1 MIANSIPQRRIQLA
15 IVGIVALSL
24 FLLYFRRELSS
35 ASNELPYLSGAV
47 AQSGFLEHV
56 QNRTLGFQKIVV
68 LNLPSRTDHKDAVSL
83 AAALS
88 NIQLDW
94 IDGVKG
100 ADVLDKVLPPGD
112 YQNPPDGVKGCWRAH
127 MKALLTVVQQNV
139 STALIMEDDVDWDI
153 RIRDQLHSFALSSRA
168 LTQPLS
174 SNPSKYADPTFP
186 EPKPEAQ
193 ILNISLESAPRTIE
207 PSNSPYGDNWD
218 LLWLG
223 HCGMQF
229 PKPDNKPLNPLGR
242 VVHSNDLTVP
252 EKQFIHFQWGSE
264 DLTNDYPAHTRVVHH
279 ATGGVCSLAY
289 AVSQRG
295 ARRLLYE
302 LGVNKFSSNLDIMLR
317 EFCSGAN
324 GRVHGTCL
332 TVQPQLFQHHRPRG
346 ARKGFSDIS
355 DHGEDWNEKPYSK
368 HIQWSVRMNF
378 RKMVMGETDYADQ
391 WPAGGKDNG
400 LPS

>member
-35 ASNELPYLSGAV
+35 ASNELPYLSGAIV
-47 AQSGFLEHV
+47 QSGFLEHV
-56 QNRTLGFQKIVV
+56 QNRTLGVLLNFFSATSYSFQKIFV

-88 NIQLDW
+88 NLQLDW

-112 YQNPPDGVKGCWRAH
+112 YQNPPDSVKGCWRAH
-127 MKALLTVVQQNV
+127 MKALLTVVQQIF
-139 STALIMEDDVDWDI
+139 STALIMEDDN
-153 RIRDQLHSFALSSRA
+153 FALSSRA
-168 LTQPLS
+168 LIQPIS
-174 SNPSKYADPTFP
+174 SNPSKYTDPTFP
-186 EPKPEAQ
+186 APEPEAQ
-193 ILNISLESAPRTIE
+193 ILNISLERVPRTIE
-207 PSNSPYGDNWD
+207 PSSSAYGDNWD

-229 PKPDNKPLNPLGR
+229 PKPDNKPPNPLGR
-242 VVHSNDLTVP
+242 VVYSNDLTVP

-264 DLTNDYPAHTRVVHH
+264 DLTNDYPTHTRVVHH

-302 LGVNKFSSNLDIMLR
+302 LG
-317 EFCSGAN
+317 FCNGAN
-324 GRVHGTCL
+324 RRVHGTCL

-355 DHGEDWNEKPYSK
+355 NHGEDWNEKPYSK
-368 HIQWSVRMNF
+368 HIQWSVRKNF
-378 RKMVMGETDYADQ
+378 RKMVMGETDYVDQ

-400 LPS
+400 LPSR